1 MICKILFWQVEVENT
16 GKEFVE
22 LIAYCAKKCR
32 TTNTNLCSIIGSHLN
47 ELAGDFHQV
56 SYLYSFLT

>member
-1 MICKILFWQVEVENT
+1 MENT

-56 SYLYSFLT
+56 SYVCSFFI